1 MRPAG
6 AGTAHRPGLAQLR
19 LIGLGVAMLAALAPG
34 DSLAAESQVI
44 LRPAAGAPGTVVQV
58 TGRGFPKGR
67 RVIVDAGRRRVVA
80 RSRGERGRFSAR
92 IRIRAGRGRWQS
104 VVSVARVARR
114 ARRARGRRVAR
125 RRRVVSTFRLERRPH
140 RANVGEVASS
150 TGRRV
155 RWRPVIAPQ
164 RARIRIRGAGFGRRK
179 GVKVS
184 LGRTAKRARS
194 TRRGRFAAVLTAPAR
209 PGRHVGRVRSHG
221 RSLRLVVGV
230 GARGAPGL
238 PSPFP
243 SPGPPLRAEPVIAGA
258 GDIASSTRGAVS
270 TAALLDDIGPDVVYT
285 TGDNAYP
292 DGSAA
297 DYANFYEPTWGRFK
311 ARTRPVPGNHDYHQ
325 AGAGPYFDYF
335 GALAGEREKGYY
347 AYSLGAWRLYAL
359 NSNISMKAGS
369 PQESWLRLDLSA
381 HPHPCVLA
389 YWHHPRFTAG
399 EYEDDTK
406 SEPIWRTLYEASA
419 EVVLTG
425 HDHNY
430 QRYAPLGPAG
440 APDPNKGIREFV
452 VGTGGNGRYSVKA
465 RSDGFREVANDQTM
479 GVLKLT
485 LRRGGYNWQFVPAAG
500 MTFTDS
506 GSGVCH

>member
-1 MRPAG
+1 M
-6 AGTAHRPGLAQLR
+6 R
-19 LIGLGVAMLAALAPG
+19 LIGLGVATLAAVAPG
-34 DSLAAESQVI
+34 DSLAAESQVM
-44 LRPAAGAPGTVVQV
+44 LRPAAGAPGTVVHV

-67 RVIVDAGRRRVVA
+67 RVIVDAGRNRVVA
-80 RSRGERGRFSAR
+80 RSRGKRGRFSTR
-92 IRIRAGRGRWQS
+92 IRIRAGRGRWQT
-104 VVSVARVARR
+104 VHSVARVARR
-114 ARRARGRRVAR
+114 ARGTRRARRAR
-125 RRRVVSTFRLERRPH
+125 RRRVVSTFRLERRLH

-155 RWRPVIAPQ
+155 RWHPVIAPP
-164 RARIRIRGAGFGRRK
+164 RARIRIRGAGFGGRK

-194 TRRGRFAAVLTAPAR
+194 TRRGRFAAILTAPAR
-209 PGRHVGRVRSHG
+209 PGRHIGTVRSHG

-230 GARGAPGL
+230 GAGAGGPPGL
-238 PSPFP
+238 TSPFP

-258 GDIASSTRGAVS
+258 GDIAGSSRGAVS
-270 TAALLDDIGPDVVYT
+270 TAALLDQIDPDVVYT

-297 DYANFYEPTWGRFK
+297 DYASFYDPTWGRFK
-311 ARTRPVPGNHDYHQ
+311 AKTRPVPGNHDYHQ

-335 GALAGEREKGYY
+335 GALAGERGKGYY
-347 AYSLGAWRLYAL
+347 AYSLGSWRLYAL
-359 NSNISMKAGS
+359 NSNTSMKAGS

-399 EYEDDTK
+399 EYADDTE
-406 SEPIWRTLYEASA
+406 SEPIWRALYEAKA

-430 QRYAPLGPAG
+430 QRYVPLGPAG
-440 APDPNKGIREFV
+440 APDPGGGIREFV
-452 VGTGGNGRYSVKA
+452 VGTGGHSHYSVKA
-465 RSDGFREVANDQTM
+465 RSDGLREVASDQTN